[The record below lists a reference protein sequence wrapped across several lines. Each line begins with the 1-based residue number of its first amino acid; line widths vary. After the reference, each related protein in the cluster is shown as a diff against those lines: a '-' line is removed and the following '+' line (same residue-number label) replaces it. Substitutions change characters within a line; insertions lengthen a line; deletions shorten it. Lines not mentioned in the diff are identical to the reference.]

1 MSKTIIK
8 APQKR
13 KASFYYHRAD
23 HLLASGKNSI
33 KELSPYVLI
42 FFLESSEMAS
52 KVVQRQLTTPKK
64 VNYARLSRLI
74 IDLLAPVLRDI
85 LLFYYPCPEDVQ
97 EKIIK
102 THLENIFRKDMSK
115 ILDADGYEKCDISLL
130 YKLIRH
136 TCQIIPPTINN
147 KRKMTWGGNLLPSR
161 ECTEL
166 SDDIERIRII
176 RNRVFGHAH
185 STDVEDG
192 DLEKYFEIS
201 LGICQR
207 MAEKFGMRDYVKE
220 LNTIR
225 TCRMEND
232 EIVQLTEKVQENIN
246 RNEDL
251 FDYVRKVTGK
261 TYNTPISF
269 FLSFPRILKRFAKKL
284 IVTFSKDE

>member
-1 MSKTIIK
+1 
-8 APQKR
+8 
-13 KASFYYHRAD
+13 
-23 HLLASGKNSI
+23 
-33 KELSPYVLI
+33 
-42 FFLESSEMAS
+42 MAS
-52 KVVQRQLTTPKK
+52 KVAQRQLTTPNK

-115 ILDADGYEKCDISLL
+115 ILDGDGYEKCDISLL

-136 TCQIIPPTINN
+136 TCQIIPPTINH
-147 KRKMTWGGNLLPSR
+147 KRKMTWGGNLIPSR
-161 ECTEL
+161 ECIEL

-192 DLEKYFEIS
+192 DHEKYFEIS

-261 TYNTPISF
+261 TYNTPISL

-284 IVTFSKDE
+284 TCNFQLR